1 MPSGTR
7 ARAMAPL
14 AGLAGLAVLLAC
26 GCSTLP
32 HTGADTQP
40 PLRTYEA
47 VVTDPG
53 PHLLEVNDPIEG
65 FNRGTYRF
73 NYYFDE
79 YLYRPVVQAY
89 EFVLPDY
96 VKDRVSDALDNL
108 AEFTNLTNNLFQTKF
123 ADAGITLGRFVINS
137 TVGIAG
143 LWDPATG
150 WGLTRKPADFGQT
163 LGHYGVGGGAY
174 LVLPV
179 LGPSNVRD
187 TAGLAADDAAF
198 SLVGPIAWVND
209 TAVSAAYGGTVAL
222 DKRHRIPFRYHQTG
236 SPFEY
241 DLLRMLYTIK
251 REFDVAH

>member
-1 MPSGTR
+1 MTAHTGTR
-7 ARAMAPL
+7 GIGICV
-14 AGLAGLAVLLAC
+14 GLVALLVC
-26 GCSTLP
+26 GCSTLTQ
-32 HTGADTQP
+32 TGPNSLP

-47 VVTDPG
+47 VAADRG
-53 PHLLEVNDPIEG
+53 PHLLEVDDPIEG
-65 FNRGTYRF
+65 VNRGTYRF

-79 YLYRPVVQAY
+79 YLYRPVVRAY
-89 EFVLPDY
+89 EIVLPDV
-96 VKDRVSDALDNL
+96 VKDRVSDALDNIG
-108 AEFTNLTNNLFQTKF
+108 EFGNLTNNLFQTKF
-123 ADAGITLGRFVINS
+123 TDAGITVSRFVINS

-143 LWDPATG
+143 LWDPATR

-163 LGHYGVGGGAY
+163 LGHYGVGSGAY
-174 LVLPV
+174 VVLPA

-187 TAGLAADDAAF
+187 TTGLAADAAAF
-198 SLVGPIAWVND
+198 SLVGPIAWVNE
-209 TAVSAAYGGTVAL
+209 TAVSVAYGGISAI

>member
-1 MPSGTR
+1 MAAHTGTR
-7 ARAMAPL
+7 RMGICGCLVA
-14 AGLAGLAVLLAC
+14 LLVC
-26 GCSTLP
+26 GCSTLTL
-32 HTGADTQP
+32 TGPESLP

-53 PHLLEVNDPIEG
+53 PHLLEVDDPIEG

-79 YLYRPVVQAY
+79 YLYHPVVRAY
-89 EFVLPDY
+89 EIALPDF
-96 VKDRVSDALDNL
+96 VKDRISDALDNIG
-108 AEFTNLTNNLFQTKF
+108 EFMNLTNNLFQTKF
-123 ADAGITLGRFVINS
+123 KDAGITVSRFVINS
-137 TVGIAG
+137 TAGIGG

-163 LGHYGVGGGAY
+163 LGHYGVGGGPY
-174 LVLPV
+174 LTLPA

-187 TAGLAADDAAF
+187 TAGLAADSATLTF
-198 SLVGPIAWVND
+198 IGPVAWINQTV
-209 TAVSAAYGGTVAL
+209 VSATLGGISVL

-251 REFDVAH
+251 REYDVAN